1 MQIKPFFYFLTF
13 LSIFIIGTTQAASSH
28 VFLKIEHW
36 STKNGVPVYFV
47 AKNEIPIIDIGVLFH
62 AGSAQDDN
70 SPGIAQFTAQMLD
83 QGTQNLN
90 ANQIATRLEAVG
102 AHYSANTTQ
111 DMTVLN
117 LRSLSTP
124 QFFNPA
130 LSTFSVLLKEAT
142 FPELAINQIK
152 KQMFIALQ
160 QEAQSPSAIAAKTFY
175 QKLYGLHPY
184 ASSVLGNKVSIE
196 QLSQEKL
203 LNFYNRNYVAQNAM
217 IAIVGNATKA
227 KAMAIAEQISGM
239 LAQGKASRPMN
250 APLPPHLKSHI
261 IKVTYPSKQTTI
273 FLGQIGIA
281 VNDPDYFP
289 LVVGNQILGGG
300 ILTSKLFNEVRN
312 KRGLCYGIN
321 SGFKPLQAAGPFL
334 IMLQTRRNQAE
345 KALSLT
351 QQTLKNF
358 LAKGPTS
365 QEMQEA
371 KQALIGSFPVSIASN
386 ENILAATEK
395 IGFYKLPLDYLDT
408 YQQKI
413 NSVNLEHIRRAF
425 QKIKPEKMIIIM
437 VGKNNYNG

>member
-1 MQIKPFFYFLTF
+1 MRTKPCFYFLIF
-13 LSIFIIGTTQAASSH
+13 LSIFILRTTQAETLTSPII
-28 VFLKIEHW
+28 LKIEHW

-62 AGSAQDDN
+62 AGSAQDNN
-70 SPGIAQFTAQMLD
+70 SPGIAQFVAQMLD

-90 ANQIATRLEAVG
+90 TDQIANRFEAVG
-102 AHYSANTTQ
+102 AHYSADTNQ

-117 LRSLSTP
+117 LRSLSAP

-130 LSTFSVLLKEAT
+130 LNTFSVLLKDAT
-142 FPELAINQIK
+142 FPEPEINRIK
-152 KQMFIALQ
+152 KQMLIALQ
-160 QEAQSPSAIAAKTFY
+160 QEAQTPSAIAAKTFY
-175 QKLYGLHPY
+175 QALYGLHPY
-184 ASSVLGNKVSIE
+184 ASPILGNKISIE

-203 LNFYNRNYVAQNAM
+203 LNFYNLHYVAQNAM
-217 IAIVGNATKA
+217 IAIVGNITKA
-227 KAMAIAEQISGM
+227 KAMSIAEQLSTM
-239 LAQGKASRPMN
+239 LAKGKASISVN
-250 APLPPHLKSHI
+250 APLSPHLKSHI
-261 IKVTYPSKQTTI
+261 IKVPYPSKQTTI

-289 LVVGNQILGGG
+289 LIVGNQILGGG

-334 IMLQTRRNQAE
+334 IALQTRRDQAA

-365 QEMQEA
+365 QELQGA
-371 KQALIGSFPVSIASN
+371 KQALIGSFPTSIASN
-386 ENILAATEK
+386 EGILAATEK
-395 IGFYKLPLDYLDT
+395 IGFYQLPLNYLDT

-413 NSVNLEHIRRAF
+413 NSVTLEQIRHAF
-425 QKIKPEKMIIIM
+425 QRIKPEKMIIVM
-437 VGKNNYNG
+437 LGKQ